1 MNQFRAGDLR
11 ESVTIQTPTETPN
24 DFGEVTMTWSQF
36 ARRRAT
42 VRGMRTD
49 ELMSAQGPYT
59 VATHEVQFR
68 YLPGLTTGMRLVWD
82 SRVPSRTLDIISIT
96 EENNRESHRLVC
108 KEQVA

>member
-11 ESVTIQTPTETPN
+11 ESVTVESPTETPN
-24 DFGEVTMTWSQF
+24 DFGEVTMTWSPF
-36 ARRRAT
+36 AKRRAA

-49 ELMSAQGPYT
+49 ELMNAQGPYT

-82 SRVPSRTLDIISIT
+82 SRSPPRVLDIISVT